1 MSTTLHDPHAR
12 GADQRTR
19 LQAEFGTTAGDPTA
33 RIYPDATDTSQASER
48 AARLFG
54 SFFTAKSSDDHPRS
68 YVVTGAST
76 GIGRAC
82 VDALA
87 RTGAHIWASVRTDA
101 DEQALRRDHP
111 DAVTV
116 LRMDVTDTDSVMAAG
131 QRVLA
136 AGPLTGV
143 VNNAGV
149 ALPAPLEHIPIDVF
163 RRQLEVNLTG
173 HLAVTQAMLPAL
185 RTSRTQGANARIV
198 MIGSIGGR
206 IATPTLG
213 AYHASKFAM
222 VGLADTLRAELAP
235 SGIKVIM
242 IEPGAIATPIWDR
255 GAAAGNELLG
265 RLPEGGRQQYANQI
279 AAARSSAAKAAKRG
293 LPPASA
299 AQVVVKALT
308 ARNPRP
314 RYLVG
319 PDAHAAA
326 AVARLPYRLRYRITA
341 AER

>member
-1 MSTTLHDPHAR
+1 MTTTSHDPHAHS
-12 GADQRTR
+12 ADQRTG
-19 LQAEFGTTAGDPTA
+19 LQAELGTTAGDPTA
-33 RIYPDATDTSQASER
+33 RIYPDLTDTSHASER
-48 AARLFG
+48 AARRSG
-54 SFFTAKSSDDHPRS
+54 SSFTANRSHDHPRS

-87 RTGAHIWASVRTDA
+87 RTGAHVWASVRTDA

-116 LRMDVTDTDSVMAAG
+116 LRMDVTDTDSVAAAG
-131 QRVLA
+131 QRVLS
-136 AGPLTGV
+136 AGPLTGL

-149 ALPAPLEHIPIDVF
+149 ALPAPLEHIPIEVF

-173 HLAVTQAMLPAL
+173 QLAVTQAMLPAL
-185 RTSRTQGANARIV
+185 RTSRAQGADARIV

-235 SGIKVIM
+235 SGIRVIL

-255 GAAAGNELLG
+255 GTAASNELLTT
-265 RLPEGGRQQYANQI
+265 LPEEGRQRYTDQI
-279 AAARSSAAKAAKRG
+279 AAGQSSAAKAARRG
-293 LPPASA
+293 LPPARA

-308 ARNPRP
+308 AGNPRP
-314 RYLVG
+314 RYLIG

-326 AVARLPYRLRYRITA
+326 MVAQLPYRLRYRITA
-341 AER
+341 AKR

>member
-1 MSTTLHDPHAR
+1 MATVCAKVRAQSYLIAMS
-12 GADQRTR
+12 
-19 LQAEFGTTAGDPTA
+19 
-33 RIYPDATDTSQASER
+33 
-48 AARLFG
+48 
-54 SFFTAKSSDDHPRS
+54 PRS
-68 YVVTGAST
+68 YLVTGAST

-87 RTGAHIWASVRTDA
+87 RAGAHVWASVRADA

-116 LRMDVTDTDSVMAAG
+116 LRMDVTDADSVAAAG

-136 AGPLTGV
+136 GGPLTGL

-149 ALPAPLEHIPIDVF
+149 ALPAPLEHIPIEVF
-163 RRQLEVNLTG
+163 RRQLEVNLIG
-173 HLAVTQAMLPAL
+173 QLAVTQAMLPAL
-185 RTSRTQGANARIV
+185 RKSREQGADARIV

-206 IATPTLG
+206 IAAPMLG
-213 AYHASKFAM
+213 AYHVSKFGM

-235 SGIKVIM
+235 SGIRVIL

-255 GAAAGNELLG
+255 GAAAANDLAAG
-265 RLPEGGRQQYANQI
+265 LPEEGKQRYADQI
-279 AAARSSAAKAAKRG
+279 ATARSSAAKSARRG
-293 LPPASA
+293 QPPARA

-308 ARNPRP
+308 ADNPRP
-314 RYLVG
+314 RYLIG

-326 AVARLPYRLRYRITA
+326 VVAQLPHRLRYRLTA
-341 AER
+341 AKR